1 MFPADIHHSSLHC
14 KAART
19 SAGRKEEYGK
29 LKFTLK
35 SQCLDSWPQSLDGMC
50 TEPMHK
56 KNNNIA
62 RLDCKNC
69 VYEHVTSCFVLQG
82 QTRVRRTGSTL
93 CPEDREALSSTQFVW
108 LQQISKSLS
117 SVASGPFPFFVTRFL
132 VSRTRSCQ
140 ISH

>member
-19 SAGRKEEYGK
+19 SAGRKEDYGK

-62 RLDCKNC
+62 RFDCNNC
-69 VYEHVTSCFVLQG
+69 VDEHVTSCFVLQG
-82 QTRVRRTGSTL
+82 QTRVRRAGSTL
-93 CPEDREALSSTQFVW
+93 PR
-108 LQQISKSLS
+108 
-117 SVASGPFPFFVTRFL
+117 G
-132 VSRTRSCQ
+132 
-140 ISH
+140 